1 MSQTDT
7 VLPLSAATLT
17 SLPARVPGP
26 ECDRSEITTGI
37 VHFGVGGFHRAH
49 QAMNLDRLMNSGKA
63 FDWGICGVGVMPF
76 DARMKQIMDE
86 QDCLYTLVLKD
97 PDGTWEPRVIGSIIE
112 DLYAPD
118 DPQAVI
124 EKMADPVTRI
134 VSLTVTEGGYNF
146 HQVTG
151 EFDAENPA
159 VAADLVPGAE
169 PRTTF
174 GLITEALARRRA
186 RGLPA
191 FTIMFCDNIQG
202 IGHMAHRVFTAF
214 AGLREAT
221 WRDTVTGEKGLAAW
235 VETDVRFPNS
245 MVDRITDEDMSSA
258 VSRLR
263 RLGEGAPPGDQTWAA
278 NGARAALTSAA
289 VKRAGSNSA
298 GEPRPSHSSIA
309 SWPGWPVSPRV
320 SIRSAYPQTPP
331 QSSGG
336 AARRPP
342 VHDGYLVPS
351 TAGRID
357 STWMTC
363 CQSSPKS

>member
-1 MSQTDT
+1 
-7 VLPLSAATLT
+7 
-17 SLPARVPGP
+17 
-26 ECDRSEITTGI
+26 
-37 VHFGVGGFHRAH
+37 
-49 QAMNLDRLMNSGKA
+49 MNSGKA

-191 FTIMFCDNIQG
+191 FTIMFCDNIQASG
-202 IGHMAHRVFTAF
+202 TWPIGCSRRSPDCVKQHGATPSPGKRV
-214 AGLREAT
+214 
-221 WRDTVTGEKGLAAW
+221 
-235 VETDVRFPNS
+235 S
-245 MVDRITDEDMSSA
+245 
-258 VSRLR
+258 
-263 RLGEGAPPGDQTWAA
+263 PPGWRPMYGSRTRWWT
-278 NGARAALTSAA
+278 GSPTRTCRAPS
-289 VKRAGSNSA
+289 AGSDVSVK
-298 GEPRPSHSSIA
+298 GPRRAIR
-309 SWPGWPVSPRV
+309 PGPR
-320 SIRSAYPQTPP
+320 
-331 QSSGG
+331 
-336 AARRPP
+336 
-342 VHDGYLVPS
+342 
-351 TAGRID
+351 TAPGPR
-357 STWMTC
+357 
-363 CQSSPKS
+363 